1 MRYTDDYEHNPIL
14 GKAGAFVDILSR
26 VPADTDIVLYC
37 NNMLSDRFNA
47 NALNISLSDYKPF
60 EHTINLKDDG
70 TLENTLKVNF
80 CVKWNRDKNLAE
92 AEIFAALFR
101 IFESIF
107 CDYKQYDCRKL
118 PKPEAIAKT
127 AANNPCA
134 FLGMLNEFQKKYKG
148 KKENH
153 KEEGKV
159 DKDNG

>member
-1 MRYTDDYEHNPIL
+1 MRYTDDCEHNLIL

-37 NNMLSDRFNA
+37 NMLSDRFNA
-47 NALNISLSDYKPF
+47 NALNISLSGYKPF

-80 CVKWNRDKNLAE
+80 CVEWNRDKNLAE

-101 IFESIF
+101 TLESIF
-107 CDYKQYDCRKL
+107 RDYEQYDCRKL
-118 PKPEAIAKT
+118 PKPEAIART

-134 FLGMLNEFQKKYKG
+134 FLGMLNDFQKKYKN
-148 KKENH
+148 KKET
-153 KEEGKV
+153 KK
-159 DKDNG
+159 

>member
-1 MRYTDDYEHNPIL
+1 MKSTCQNFWR
-14 GKAGAFVDILSR
+14 AAQ
-26 VPADTDIVLYC
+26 
-37 NNMLSDRFNA
+37 FNA
-47 NALNISLSDYKPF
+47 SALDYKPF

-101 IFESIF
+101 TLESIF
-107 CDYKQYDCRKL
+107 RDYKQYDCRKL

-134 FLGMLNEFQKKYKG
+134 FLSMLNEFQKKSLVSNK
-148 KKENH
+148 NWTR
-153 KEEGKV
+153 
-159 DKDNG
+159 

>member
-1 MRYTDDYEHNPIL
+1 MKYTDDYEHNLII

-37 NNMLSDRFNA
+37 NNMLSGRFNA
-47 NALNISLSDYKPF
+47 NALNISLSGYKPF

-80 CVKWNRDKNLAE
+80 CVEWNRDKNLAE

-101 IFESIF
+101 TLESIF
-107 CDYKQYDCRKL
+107 RDYEQYDCRKL